1 MTSSVA
7 RDNNVAASPVTMM
20 TPTATTT
27 KQPQPATA
35 AQRQRAY
42 RMRSKRAVTQ
52 AIGQED
58 SASRVTLLA
67 LLGSDLALLEDESL
81 KSMHTALRNSA
92 RRVLRTLVTRYGIDP
107 GDHS

>member
-1 MTSSVA
+1 MTSSA
-7 RDNNVAASPVTMM
+7 TRDNTVAASPVT
-20 TPTATTT
+20 TTTT

-67 LLGSDLALLEDESL
+67 LLGSDLALLEDESR

-92 RRVLRTLVTRYGIDP
+92 RRVSRTLVTRYGIDP

>member
-1 MTSSVA
+1 MTSSVT
-7 RDNNVAASPVTMM
+7 RDNAVAASPVT
-20 TPTATTT
+20 PTT
-27 KQPQPATA
+27 KQPQPVTA

-67 LLGSDLALLEDESL
+67 LLGSDLALLEDESR

-107 GDHS
+107 GKHS

>member
-1 MTSSVA
+1 MTSSA
-7 RDNNVAASPVTMM
+7 TRDNTVAASPVT
-20 TPTATTT
+20 TTTT
-27 KQPQPATA
+27 KQPPRAPA

-52 AIGQED
+52 AVGQED

-67 LLGSDLALLEDESL
+67 LLGSDLALLEDESR

-92 RRVLRTLVTRYGIDP
+92 RRVLRTHVTRYGIDP
-107 GDHS
+107 GGHS

>member
-27 KQPQPATA
+27 TKQPQPATA

-42 RMRSKRAVTQ
+42 RMRSKRALTQ

-67 LLGSDLALLEDESL
+67 LLGSALALL
-81 KSMHTALRNSA
+81 
-92 RRVLRTLVTRYGIDP
+92 
-107 GDHS
+107 

>member
-1 MTSSVA
+1 MTSSA
-7 RDNNVAASPVTMM
+7 TRDNTVAASPVT
-20 TPTATTT
+20 TTT
-27 KQPQPATA
+27 MTMTTKRPQPATA

-67 LLGSDLALLEDESL
+67 LLGSDLALLEDESR

>member
-1 MTSSVA
+1 MTSSA
-7 RDNNVAASPVTMM
+7 TRDHTVAASPVT
-20 TPTATTT
+20 TTTT

-67 LLGSDLALLEDESL
+67 LLGSDLALLEDESR

-92 RRVLRTLVTRYGIDP
+92 RRVLSTLVTRYGIDP
-107 GDHS
+107 GGHS